1 MVIILFLFYLLIFLV
16 MLPEF
21 KWFFPLKNVQNGYFK
36 IEFSSNFNICAMF
49 ILNLSKCKPWAT
61 AEAYVL
67 KSWLQ
72 SETMGM

>member
-1 MVIILFLFYLLIFLV
+1 MV
-16 MLPEF
+16 
-21 KWFFPLKNVQNGYFK
+21 FFIKNVQNGYFK
-36 IEFSSNFNICAMF
+36 IQFSSNFNICAMF
-49 ILNLSKCKPWAT
+49 IFSLSKCKPLVT